1 MTDRQV
7 TDAATIS

>member
-7 TDAATIS
+7 RHTAV